1 MEHDISQSISQ
12 GDYGA
17 DAPQSSRMEEV
28 TNLLYNS
35 SRKNETEPHSRT
47 AYRGNLY
54 SEQDFIEQYA
64 EEHNCWYSIDDVFEL
79 GTPGPSGSE
88 NDTYVDKKGGV
99 VYKTNNLI
107 HTGSYYKL
115 FHRLSIHNALFP
127 QTAYKLIG
135 FTGYKGRTIYP
146 LLAQPYIENATP
158 ALPEEIENYMI
169 GLGFKKI
176 DDWTYQYQ
184 NLILSD
190 LKPKNVLKDELGL
203 LYVIDVEI
211 KEAT

>member
-1 MEHDISQSISQ
+1 MEHDIPQSISQ
-12 GDYGA
+12 GDNGA

-28 TNLLYNS
+28 ANLLYKS
-35 SRKNETEPHSRT
+35 CRKDETEPHSRT

-54 SEQDFIEQYA
+54 SEQDFIEHYT
-64 EEHNCWYSIDDVFEL
+64 EEHDCWYTIDEIFEL

-88 NDTYVDKKGGV
+88 NDTYVDKKGGI

-115 FHRLSIHNALFP
+115 FHRLIIHNSLFP

-190 LKPKNVLKDELGL
+190 LKPKNVLKDEFGL